1 MASLFKK
8 DNTIKE
14 RQKYTLYDFIV
25 LLYIVALYIFENKRF
40 ALVFTFIQ
48 AAFFLTT
55 VLHIFIKRVVVF
67 KKYYVWYLVFIVL
80 CFILC
85 VVANNSYAWS
95 TLRQVL
101 KNLLVCV
108 CISIYLDRD
117 ERNIDYLIY
126 DICIAGIATSFF
138 LLFGFLSTDF
148 SNVNLKY
155 AGELRIGADIAGN
168 NVNIIALYQCF
179 AFSAILYKI
188 KQSDNKKWRVALYV
202 ALFFVAATTLFTGS
216 RKVLIF
222 YIITFALFSLKS
234 NKRNIILIASSIFII
249 YFLLMNI
256 EPLYYLIGYKINIFG
271 KNSTSYAVYSQS
283 DINRVTYLNKAW
295 ELFKESPFGIG
306 FGSTIQ
312 KMGIYSHNNFLEVLV
327 SGGIIGFLIYYC
339 IYLHIF
345 IIHWANREKW
355 LSQYFLIT
363 LFALLVFEIWQVTY
377 LYLVPMIFLC
387 CAAVTNTRTN
397 RDSINKGVEKHIKYR
412 L

>member
-1 MASLFKK
+1 MASLFAKASTLN
-8 DNTIKE
+8 D

-40 ALVFTFIQ
+40 ALVFTVIQ

-55 VLHIFIKRVVVF
+55 VLHLFIKRVVVF
-67 KKYYVWYLVFIVL
+67 KKYYVWYLVFILL
-80 CFILC
+80 CFVLC

-117 ERNIDYLIY
+117 DRNIDCLIY
-126 DICIAGIATSFF
+126 DICIAGIATGFF

-155 AGELRIGADIAGN
+155 AGELRIGANLAGN

-179 AFSAILYKI
+179 SFSAILYNI
-188 KQSDNKKWRVALYV
+188 KQSDNKKLRVILYSAL
-202 ALFFVAATTLFTGS
+202 LFVAGTTLFTGA

-222 YIITFALFSLKS
+222 YLITFALFSLKS
-234 NKRNIILIASSIFII
+234 NKRNIILVISSICII

-271 KNSTSYAVYSQS
+271 KNSSAYALYSES
-283 DINRVTYLNKAW
+283 DINRVKYINKAW

-312 KMGIYSHNNFLEVLV
+312 KMGIYSHNNFLEILV
-327 SGGIIGFLIYYC
+327 SGGIIGFVVYYC

-345 IIHWANREKW
+345 ILHWANRDKW

-363 LFALLVFEIWQVTY
+363 LTSLLVFEIWQVTY

-387 CAAVTNTRTN
+387 CAAVTSTRSN
-397 RDSINKGVEKHIKYR
+397 NEMVNKSANNHIKYR

>member
-1 MASLFKK
+1 MASLFAK
-8 DNTIKE
+8 DSTLNN

-48 AAFFLTT
+48 AAFFLLT
-55 VLHIFIKRVVVF
+55 VLHLFIKRVVVF

-85 VVANNSYAWS
+85 VAANNSYAWS

-108 CISIYLDRD
+108 CISIYLDRED
-117 ERNIDYLIY
+117 RNIDNLIW
-126 DICIAGIATSFF
+126 DICIAGIATGFF

-155 AGELRIGADIAGN
+155 AGELRIGANLAGN

-179 AFSAILYKI
+179 SFSAILYKI
-188 KQSDNKKWRVALYV
+188 KQSDNKKLRVVLYSAL
-202 ALFFVAATTLFTGS
+202 LFVAGTTLFTGA

-222 YIITFALFSLKS
+222 YLITFALFSLKS
-234 NKRNIILIASSIFII
+234 NKRNIILVVSSICII

-271 KNSTSYAVYSQS
+271 KNSSSYAIYSES
-283 DINRVTYLNKAW
+283 DINRVKYINKAW

-312 KMGIYSHNNFLEVLV
+312 KMGIYSHNNFLEILV
-327 SGGIIGFLIYYC
+327 SGGIIGFVVYYC
-339 IYLHIF
+339 LYFHIF
-345 IIHWANREKW
+345 ILHWSNRDKW

-363 LFALLVFEIWQVTY
+363 LIALLVFEIWQVTY

-387 CAAVTNTRTN
+387 CAAVTSTSNNNETVN
-397 RDSINKGVEKHIKYR
+397 KSINNHIKYR